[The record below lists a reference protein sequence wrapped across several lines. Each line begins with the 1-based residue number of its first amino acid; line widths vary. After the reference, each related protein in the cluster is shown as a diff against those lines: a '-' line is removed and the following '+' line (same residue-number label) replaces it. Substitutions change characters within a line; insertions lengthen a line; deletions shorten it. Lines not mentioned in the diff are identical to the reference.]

1 MSPDLHGGAGPA
13 PYFQVEEE
21 GDQADLPRRSQRRQT
36 TGVIWVVAAGIVA
49 LVAVALVMF

>member
-21 GDQADLPRRSQRRQT
+21 RDQADLHRRSQRRQT
-36 TGVIWVVAAGIVA
+36 TGVIWVVGAGIVA
-49 LVAVALVMF
+49 LAIVALVVF